1 MGGESELLHGG
12 DALWA
17 QDTRG
22 GARHRPA
29 GGDAALAQTATF
41 DFTGHWTGSAQQ
53 TRKSPIAIAANFATG
68 TAPQTFTGM
77 FFASTGEGTTLHCTA
92 NGKQKRHDQ
101 VKTRLAPCDDGST
114 ILLRGKLDPTAQTIK
129 GHFLRVKHGKAKTG
143 KFMLVKGPSP
153 MGAFVD
159 DPERSAP

>member
-1 MGGESELLHGG
+1 METTHSGPRTHVAALGIVLL
-12 DALWA
+12 
-17 QDTRG
+17 
-22 GARHRPA
+22 A
-29 GGDAALAQTATF
+29 GTLAALAQTATF

-101 VKTRLAPCDDGST
+101 VKTRLAPST
-114 ILLRGKLDPTAQTIK
+114 TA
-129 GHFLRVKHGKAKTG
+129 A
-143 KFMLVKGPSP
+143 
-153 MGAFVD
+153 
-159 DPERSAP
+159 RSCYEASSTPPPRRSRATS